1 MPRSNKPESLIDG
14 QNIEGR
20 YYVQKEIGDGAF
32 ARVYSAYD
40 TVVMEPVALKLLH
53 PDRRRMAARER
64 RILHQLGRADHPNI
78 IRLLRYFT
86 VDDPLGQYRD
96 LDDQDAAAPRI
107 PPRPTHILVY
117 PLLAGTLL
125 DEIVTDR
132 RARGGVGG
140 LDLDKLEPAVRS
152 LAKGLAFLEGQRIVH
167 LDLKP
172 ENILRAKG
180 PPNRLVLADFGNA
193 SVDIANDMCYE
204 AQTPWYR
211 APEVCLEAKYGAAV
225 DLWSFGCIIYEM
237 EVGKA
242 LFRGDNS
249 EQLTFLHVREL
260 GKPPAEFLDLEP
272 ASMECEAA
280 LKEPRWLRKAFDG
293 LVVCRAKPW
302 VRAPRSAKPNPRSPR
317 LHTHRLLVSLLQWL
331 PAQRT
336 LASELLEW
344 DELLDRPLGA

>member
-1 MPRSNKPESLIDG
+1 MAQPRNHKPEQLISG

-32 ARVYSAYD
+32 ARVYSAFD
-40 TVVMEPVALKLLH
+40 AVLMEPVALKLLH
-53 PDRRRMAARER
+53 NDRRRMAARER

-78 IRLLRYFT
+78 IRLLRYLT
-86 VDDPLGQYRD
+86 VDDPLREYRAGD
-96 LDDQDAAAPRI
+96 PDGPAPR
-107 PPRPTHILVY
+107 PVHILVY

-125 DEIVTDR
+125 EEIQADR
-132 RARGGVGG
+132 KARGGVGG
-140 LDLDKLEPAVRS
+140 LVLDKLEPAVRS
-152 LAKGLAFLEGQRIVH
+152 MAKALAFLEGQRIVH

-225 DLWSFGCIIYEM
+225 DLWSLGCIIYEM

-242 LFRGDNS
+242 LFRGNTS

-260 GKPPAEFLDLEP
+260 GKPPVEFLDLEP
-272 ASMECEAA
+272 ASMEGEAA
-280 LKEPRWLRKAFDG
+280 LVEPRWLRKAFDG
-293 LVVCRAKPW
+293 SVVCHARPW
-302 VRAPRSAKPNPRSPR
+302 VKAPRSAKPNPRSPK
-317 LHTHRLLVSLLQWL
+317 LHTHRLLAALLQWL
-331 PAQRT
+331 PEQRT
-336 LASELLEW
+336 LASELLRW
-344 DELLDRPLGA
+344 DALVGDMLTA